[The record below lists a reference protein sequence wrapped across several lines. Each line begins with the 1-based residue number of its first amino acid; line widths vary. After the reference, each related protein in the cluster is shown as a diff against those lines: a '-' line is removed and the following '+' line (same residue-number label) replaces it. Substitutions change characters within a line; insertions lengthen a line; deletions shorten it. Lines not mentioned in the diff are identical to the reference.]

1 MPHIRRAGYLLILLI
16 GAALATAMVWKPAPP
31 PRFVG
36 VTGQDV
42 PRTLNGYEC
51 AVDDAVPAAVQAA
64 LSSADLLSRT
74 YTENGSLQG
83 DSVNF
88 VLIGGTDRSALH
100 DPRSCLIGSGMQIEN
115 DHVERLPGTD
125 VDARVCHA
133 VGTDGAGGL
142 DILYLYVVN
151 GKVVSQATQIRAAM
165 LWSALLG
172 RRGTPV
178 YFLRFTRTLAA
189 DPQASAWGHD
199 SLQRFAAQMWRT
211 LQPKLRPVAE

>member
-1 MPHIRRAGYLLILLI
+1 MPHIRRVGYLLTLLI

-31 PRFVG
+31 PRFAG
-36 VTGQDV
+36 ITGQDV
-42 PRTLNGYEC
+42 PRALDGYAC
-51 AVDDAVPAAVQAA
+51 ASDDLVPADVKAA

-74 YTENGSLQG
+74 YTGRGGLQS
-83 DSVNF
+83 DALNF

-100 DPRSCLIGSGMQIEN
+100 DPRSCLIGAGMQIEN
-115 DHVERLPGTD
+115 DHLERLPGTD

-133 VGTDGAGGL
+133 VGTDGPAGL
-142 DILYLYVVN
+142 DTLYLYVVN

-178 YFLRFTRTLAA
+178 YFLRFTRGL
-189 DPQASAWGHD
+189 ASAPQTEAQGHD
-199 SLQRFAAQMWRT
+199 RLQRFAAQMWTT
-211 LQPKLRPVAE
+211 LQPKLRPPTE

>member
-1 MPHIRRAGYLLILLI
+1 MPHIRRVGYLLTLLI

-31 PRFVG
+31 PRFAG
-36 VTGQDV
+36 ISGQDV
-42 PRTLNGYEC
+42 PRALDSYRC
-51 AVDDAVPAAVQAA
+51 AADDAVPADVKAA

-74 YTENGSLQG
+74 YTENGAMPG
-83 DSVNF
+83 DAINF

-115 DHVERLPGTD
+115 DHLERLPGTNVD
-125 VDARVCHA
+125 VRVCHA
-133 VGTDGAGGL
+133 VGTNGAGGL

-178 YFLRFTRTLAA
+178 YFLRFTRGLAA
-189 DPQASAWGHD
+189 DPNASVQEHD
-199 SLQRFAAQMWRT
+199 SLQRFASKMWIT
-211 LQPKLRPVAE
+211 LQPKLRPAAE